1 MFTPIGGLRMRVRL
15 RTVARVA
22 MVAALAL
29 LLTGCLKLDMDL
41 AIQTDD
47 TVDGTVV
54 FAVNKDVLELTGG
67 SIEDLT
73 GGETPFPSD
82 VEGVTTEEYDDGEFA
97 GQRFSFDGVPIG
109 VFASNADD
117 PDALSITREG
127 DTFEVSGVLDLSQ
140 GATGATGLGGAEQF
154 FESAE
159 IRIAIT
165 FPGEV
170 IDSNGAVDGNT
181 VTWEPAFGERIEI
194 QATGS
199 AVEGASSSNTILWVV
214 IGLAIVALAVIV
226 VAAVMMNRRKAPEA
240 AVPEAAVPGGAGVA
254 APMAETSPAA
264 PPSEVTPAV
273 SPVSPTPE
281 PVAPAPPAPAEP
293 APESTVEPPP
303 AYEPPT
309 APERP
314 TEPAS
319 GEPEVEGEGEGEIPP
334 PPPPSGQA

>member
-1 MFTPIGGLRMRVRL
+1 MRDRL

-47 TVDGTVV
+47 TVDGSVV

-82 VEGVTTEEYDDGEFA
+82 VEGVTTEDYDDGEFA
-97 GQRFSFDGVPIG
+97 GQQFSFDGVPIG
-109 VFASNADD
+109 VFASNTDD

-127 DTFEVSGVLDLSQ
+127 DTFEVSGALDLTQ

-170 IDSNGAVDGNT
+170 IESNGTVDGNT

-199 AVEGASSSNTILWVV
+199 AVEGASSSNTLLWVV
-214 IGLAIVALAVIV
+214 IGLAVVALAVIV
-226 VAAVMMNRRKAPEA
+226 VVVVMMNRRKAPEA
-240 AVPEAAVPGGAGVA
+240 AAPEGAGIAV
-254 APMAETSPAA
+254 PMAEAAPTAPSDEVTPAAPAAEAIPAA
-264 PPSEVTPAV
+264 PPV
-273 SPVSPTPE
+273 SPAPE
-281 PVAPAPPAPAEP
+281 PVAPAPPTPPEP
-293 APESTVEPPP
+293 AP
-303 AYEPPT
+303 EPPT
-309 APERP
+309 APEP
-314 TEPAS
+314 PEPAS
-319 GEPEVEGEGEGEIPP
+319 GEPEVEGEGEIPP

>member
-1 MFTPIGGLRMRVRL
+1 MRDKL
-15 RTVARVA
+15 RTVTRVA

-47 TVDGTVV
+47 TVDGSVV

-82 VEGVTTEEYDDGEFA
+82 VEGVTTEDYDDGEFA
-97 GQRFSFDGVPIG
+97 GQQFSFDGVPIG
-109 VFASNADD
+109 VFASNTDD

-127 DTFEVSGVLDLSQ
+127 DTFEVSGALDLTQ

-170 IDSNGAVDGNT
+170 IESNGTVDGNT

-199 AVEGASSSNTILWVV
+199 AVEGASSSNTLLWVV
-214 IGLAIVALAVIV
+214 IGLAVVALAVIV
-226 VAAVMMNRRKAPEA
+226 VVVVMMNRRKAPEA
-240 AVPEAAVPGGAGVA
+240 AVAEGAGMA
-254 APMAETSPAA
+254 APMAEAA
-264 PPSEVTPAV
+264 PPAPAAEVTPAV
-273 SPVSPTPE
+273 PPVSPAPE
-281 PVAPAPPAPAEP
+281 PVASAPPAPPAPSEP
-293 APESTVEPPP
+293 APE
-303 AYEPPT
+303 PPT
-309 APERP
+309 ALEPP
-314 TEPAS
+314 AEPAS
-319 GEPEVEGEGEGEIPP
+319 GEPEVEGEGEIPP

>member
-1 MFTPIGGLRMRVRL
+1 
-15 RTVARVA
+15 

-47 TVDGTVV
+47 TVDGAVV

-109 VFASNADD
+109 VFASNEDD

-159 IRIAIT
+159 IRIAMT

-170 IDSNGAVDGNT
+170 IESNGAVDGNT

-199 AVEGASSSNTILWVV
+199 AVEGGSSSNTILWVV
-214 IGLAIVALAVIV
+214 IGLAVVALAVIV
-226 VAAVMMNRRKAPEA
+226 VAVVMMNRRKAPEA
-240 AVPEAAVPGGAGVA
+240 AVPEGAGMA
-254 APMAETSPAA
+254 APMAETAPAA
-264 PPSEVTPAV
+264 PPAEVTPAV
-273 SPVSPTPE
+273 PPVSPTPE
-281 PVAPAPPAPAEP
+281 PVAPAPPAPPEP
-293 APESTVEPPP
+293 ATESTVEPTP
-303 AYEPPT
+303 ASEPPT
-309 APERP
+309 APEPP

-319 GEPEVEGEGEGEIPP
+319 GEPEVGGEGEGEIPP